1 MSLREKYPY
10 SEFLWSVFPRIRT
23 RRVLKT
29 STFHVVSIVPIALN
43 HYIFLDHIRRIVHRN
58 NIYATVIQN
67 LSKMGNEASKYG
79 KITNQS
85 PNSASKNRKLY
96 SREQKEHVQKKGT
109 ETSDGLIKKE
119 SDELI
124 NKNGYQ
130 GSKYGATG
138 GFME

>member
-67 LSKMGNEASKYG
+67 LSK
-79 KITNQS
+79 
-85 PNSASKNRKLY
+85 
-96 SREQKEHVQKKGT
+96 
-109 ETSDGLIKKE
+109 
-119 SDELI
+119 
-124 NKNGYQ
+124 NGER
-130 GSKYGATG
+130 SI
-138 GFME
+138 